1 MAEAV
6 KRMKEARR
14 EMPIEV
20 EAQSLADV
28 DAALTAGADVIL
40 LDNLSIEEIREAVR
54 KIGRRTQVE
63 ISGGVTLERIP
74 ELARTGA
81 NYVSIG
87 ALTHSAPAADLS
99 WSWSRMFEP
108 LPAEIR
114 AALRATAD
122 RRGTFGEPT
131 YFFSETQSTNDVAA
145 TLADRGAPEGATV
158 VARRRRPAGDVS
170 AAAGSHRRVRDSTS
184 RSCSAIRAPSRC

>member
-1 MAEAV
+1 MWT
-6 KRMKEARR
+6 
-14 EMPIEV
+14 PGW
-20 EAQSLADV
+20 
-28 DAALTAGADVIL
+28 TAGADVIL

-108 LPAEIR
+108 LPAEIL

-131 YFFSETQSTNDVAA
+131 YFFQKRSPPTTSPRRWRIAARPRGPPSSPVA
-145 TLADRGAPEGATV
+145 DG
-158 VARRRRPAGDVS
+158 RPGTS